1 MLQNAVAL
9 VVTLTMVLLLSPGA
23 ARAQSAQ
30 AASLWQR
37 TDSDH
42 FEIYYLP
49 ALAPR
54 LDHVT
59 RSAERAYDRIAG
71 QLNFVWPPKV
81 PLVVFTAPGSMTLGE
96 IRTLAGS
103 APVAPWAD
111 RAADPPSHRSRLN
124 LRLPEGD
131 AQLDADLVHELTH
144 ILVTA
149 LVWQDKV
156 GSGGMPYWIAEGV
169 AEYMVGV
176 WRDEDV
182 RQMRE
187 LVAARSV
194 PALSQLSGSDG
205 FTNARVHTAIGHA
218 AFDYI
223 ESRWGRGGIRLFL
236 DAVILPRVTKTYDA
250 VLGLTPEDFDTA
262 FREYAVRRFG
272 PDGR

>member
-1 MLQNAVAL
+1 
-9 VVTLTMVLLLSPGA
+9 
-23 ARAQSAQ
+23 
-30 AASLWQR
+30 
-37 TDSDH
+37 
-42 FEIYYLP
+42 
-49 ALAPR
+49 
-54 LDHVT
+54 
-59 RSAERAYDRIAG
+59 
-71 QLNFVWPPKV
+71 
-81 PLVVFTAPGSMTLGE
+81 
-96 IRTLAGS
+96 
-103 APVAPWAD
+103 
-111 RAADPPSHRSRLN
+111 
-124 LRLPEGD
+124 
-131 AQLDADLVHELTH
+131 
-144 ILVTA
+144 
-149 LVWQDKV
+149 
-156 GSGGMPYWIAEGV
+156 MPYWIAEGV

-176 WRDEDV
+176 WGDEDV